1 MNTEDHVCPI
11 CCLAYTQSVR
21 VAVTCQ
27 YCPFTACKS
36 CAQTYVLSQSEPCC
50 MNPECGRTWTR
61 QYVRSVFPLSFIQ
74 TTLRKHQETVLF
86 DQERALLPATQPYV
100 ERELEGERLLEQAN
114 VIYDRI
120 RALRLQASAIHLQI
134 RRLAH
139 PDQDPER
146 SQFIRAC
153 PAPECRGFLSTQWK
167 CGVCSKWTCPT
178 CNEVKGL
185 DRDVEHTCDPAQAA
199 SIALMRHDTKPCPK
213 CGMGIFK
220 IEGCTQMFCTQC
232 HTAFCWT
239 TGRIET
245 RHIHN
250 PHYFEWLRRQG
261 TELPDVEDHAGGGG
275 ACQREV
281 DNAFTRLVHN
291 TMHRKLHDVDTATR
305 NACTNRFLTAARGVQ
320 HIQRA
325 ELPRFTYDH
334 ERNNRLLR
342 VLYMRN
348 RLTEEEFKRKLQL
361 QNKRHQKDLELRQ
374 VCTVVVMAMT
384 DILYRFAAAVNA
396 NVWRGDCTI
405 LDEIPAVVAYGNE
418 LLKQIGHTFAAMP
431 LEFNAR
437 FELHTARQSRPPSVA
452 PSVAT

>member
-1 MNTEDHVCPI
+1 
-11 CCLAYTQSVR
+11 
-21 VAVTCQ
+21 
-27 YCPFTACKS
+27 
-36 CAQTYVLSQSEPCC
+36 

-100 ERELEGERLLEQAN
+100 ERELEGERLMEEVDAIYEQ
-114 VIYDRI
+114 I
-120 RALRLQASAIHLQI
+120 RLLRVQASALHQQHRVLT
-134 RRLAH
+134 R
-139 PDQDPER
+139 PDQPVER
-146 SQFIRAC
+146 TQFIRAC

-167 CGVCSKWTCPT
+167 CGVCSQWTCPT
-178 CNEVKGL
+178 CNEVKGG
-185 DRDVEHTCDPAQAA
+185 DRDAEHTCDPAQAA
-199 SIALMRHDTKPCPK
+199 SMAMMRHDTKPCPK

-261 TELPDVEDHAGGGG
+261 GEVLNLEAPD
-275 ACQREV
+275 ACDQRDV
-281 DNAFTRLVHN
+281 NAAFVRIVHN
-291 TMHRKLHDVDTATR
+291 TMLQRLAFMETSRRSTLG
-305 NACTNRFLTAARGVQ
+305 NRFLMFARGVQ
-320 HIQRA
+320 HIQRY

-334 ERNNRLLR
+334 ELNNRRLR
-342 VLYMRN
+342 ILYMRN

-361 QNKRHQKDLELRQ
+361 QNKRHQKDLEFRQ
-374 VCTVVVMAMT
+374 VCTMVAMAMT
-384 DILYRFAAAVNA
+384 DILYRFAAAVNREE
-396 NVWRGDCTI
+396 WRGDCAI
-405 LDEIPAVVAYGNE
+405 LDEIPGVMTYANDLLVNVA
-418 LLKQIGHTFAAMP
+418 HTYACQP

-437 FELHTARQSRPPSVA
+437 FELRSV
-452 PSVAT
+452 TRT

>member
-1 MNTEDHVCPI
+1 MNTEDNVCPI
-11 CCLAYTQSVR
+11 CCLTYTQSVR
-21 VAVTCQ
+21 VAVPCQ

-50 MNPECGRTWTR
+50 MSPECGRTWTR

-74 TTLRKHQETVLF
+74 TALRRHQEAVLF

-100 ERELEGERLLEQAN
+100 EREIAGERLMEEVDAIYEQ
-114 VIYDRI
+114 I
-120 RALRLQASAIHLQI
+120 RLLRVQASALHQQHRMLT
-134 RRLAH
+134 R
-139 PDQDPER
+139 PDQPVER
-146 SQFIRAC
+146 TQFIRAC
-153 PAPECRGFLSTQWK
+153 PAPDCRGFLSTQWK
-167 CGVCSKWTCPT
+167 CGVCSRWTCPT
-178 CNEVKGL
+178 CNEVKGAE
-185 DRDVEHTCDPAQAA
+185 RDAEHTCDPAQAA
-199 SIALMRHDTKPCPK
+199 SMAMMRHDTKPCPK

-261 TELPDVEDHAGGGG
+261 TELPGVEDHA

-281 DNAFTRLVHN
+281 NNAFTRLVHN
-291 TMHRKLHDVDTATR
+291 AIGRQMADVDSPQRA
-305 NACTNRFLTAARGVQ
+305 AVANRFLMYARGVQ

-334 ERNNRLLR
+334 ELNNQRLR

-384 DILYRFAAAVNA
+384 DVLFRFAAAVN
-396 NVWRGDCTI
+396 VVTWCGDCTL
-405 LDEIPAVVAYGNE
+405 LDEIPAVLAYGND
-418 LLKQIGHTFAAMP
+418 LLKQIGHTYAATP
-431 LEFNAR
+431 LEFNTR
-437 FELHTARQSRPPSVA
+437 FELHTARQSRAPRLGEPPHVA
-452 PSVAT
+452 AT